1 MVLTVIFLLTVQ
13 EYYRKL
19 GYKPGGIKPSGEI
32 DYDFQSV
39 SLEFISQ
46 DALASQDGVCL
57 YVQREDIIIPDW
69 GKEAYVPCATVPLPL
84 SRG

>member
-46 DALASQDGVCL
+46 DAPESQDGVRL
-57 YVQREDIIIPDW
+57 YVQREHIMIPGW
-69 GKEAYVPCATVPLPL
+69 GKDAYVHCVAVPSPL
-84 SRG
+84 SRC